1 MFVSFF
7 VSKMATDVLSD
18 QFKTR
23 LKLTTK
29 TVGED
34 RIRKAKENNE
44 DIAVLSMFLP
54 GENKFKCHRGTE
66 CLLGNVGP
74 TAPGNLI
81 LMINK

>member
-1 MFVSFF
+1 
-7 VSKMATDVLSD
+7 MATDILSD

-34 RIRKAKENNE
+34 RIKKAKDNNE

-54 GENKFKCHRGTE
+54 GENKFKCSRGVD
-66 CLLGNVGP
+66 CILGDM
-74 TAPGNLI
+74 TASAAGE
-81 LMINK
+81 